1 MRQYLKPSTETTE
14 TEFEQMLA
22 LSAVST
28 DPATHD
34 PSNTD
39 GDGLVKG
46 GAWQSAGSIWGE

>member
-1 MRQYLKPSTETTE
+1 MRQYIKPSVETTE

-46 GAWQSAGSIWGE
+46 GAWQSVGSIWGE

>member
-1 MRQYLKPSTETTE
+1 MRQYIKPSTEATE
-14 TEFEQMLA
+14 TEPGLMLA

-34 PSNTD
+34 PSNAD

-46 GAWQSAGSIWGE
+46 SVWQSGGSIWGE